1 MLQFWVLAALL
12 IALALL
18 FVVEP
23 LVRARRHRL
32 RQEQQTVAR
41 REQNIAIFR
50 HRLAELE
57 EEKALGH
64 LDASQ
69 YDALKAE
76 LEANLLSDV
85 EGEEETRAVL
95 QAGASRMRWLALV
108 LVIAVPLVSLG
119 LYFQWGA
126 YEGME
131 QRMLISQMEQAGDVP
146 DVEALLEELE
156 SRLKESPNNPEGW
169 FMLARTRMTLGQYQQ
184 SAEAFLQ
191 LAKLLEDEPV
201 EAAAIYGLYAQALY
215 FATQGKFDQSVMG
228 AIKEALDRNPE
239 EINAI
244 GLLGIR
250 AFEEGNYALAAQ
262 YWEKVLE
269 LNPDGPNAD
278 AVRGG
283 IERARAMM
291 AESEAPSQS
300 GSASEATAPQ
310 LQVSVSLDPALK
322 DKVSPTDTLFIYA
335 RELNGSPM
343 PVAIVRMQA
352 QDLPLTV
359 NLDDSSAM
367 GPMAKLSSKEQVEVI
382 ARISKQGT
390 PTANPGDLQGVIAPV
405 QVTPGAQALNVVI
418 SEVIQ

>member
-12 IALALL
+12 IVLALL
-18 FVVEP
+18 FIVEP
-23 LVRARRHRL
+23 LVRARRHRIRL
-32 RQEQQTVAR
+32 EQQNVER
-41 REQNIAIFR
+41 RAQNIAIFR
-50 HRLAELE
+50 HRLAELDQ
-57 EEKALGH
+57 EKALGH
-64 LDASQ
+64 LDSSQ

-76 LEANLLSDV
+76 LEAALLTDV
-85 EGEEETRAVL
+85 EGIEESQALR
-95 QAGASRMRWLALV
+95 AGASRMRWLALV
-108 LVIAVPLVSLG
+108 LVVTVPLVSIG

-126 YEGME
+126 YEGVE
-131 QRMLISQMEQAGDVP
+131 QRLLIAQMEQAEGAP
-146 DVEALLEELE
+146 DVEALLTQLE
-156 SRLKESPNNPEGW
+156 ARLYENPNNPEGW
-169 FMLARTRMTLGQYQQ
+169 FMLARTRMSLGQYDQ

-191 LAKLLEDEPV
+191 LAKLLESEPR

-215 FATQGKFDQSVMG
+215 FASQGTFDQAVMG
-228 AIKEALDRNPE
+228 GIKEALDRNPE

-250 AFEEGNYALAAQ
+250 AFEEGNYSQAAQ

-283 IERARAMM
+283 IARAQALIAENATQ
-291 AESEAPSQS
+291 AESSTVPA
-300 GSASEATAPQ
+300 AALPQ
-310 LQVSVSLDPALK
+310 LQVSVSLDPSLN
-322 DKVSPTDTLFIYA
+322 DQVSPTDTLFIYA
-335 RELNGSPM
+335 RAVNGSPM
-343 PVAIVRMQA
+343 PVAIVRKQV

-367 GPMAKLSSKEQVEVI
+367 GPMAKLSSLEQVEVV

-390 PTANPGDLQGVIAPV
+390 PTANPGDLQATVAPV
-405 QVTPGAQALNVVI
+405 QVTPGAQALDLVI